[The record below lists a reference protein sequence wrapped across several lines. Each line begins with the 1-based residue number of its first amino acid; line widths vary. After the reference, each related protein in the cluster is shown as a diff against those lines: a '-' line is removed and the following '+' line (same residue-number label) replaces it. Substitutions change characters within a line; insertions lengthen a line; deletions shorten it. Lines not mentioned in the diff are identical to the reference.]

1 MRMRISTR
9 QSCLALCATALAAC
23 GGVRFSDHDAGA
35 ADPGDAA
42 ILDPSTDAQIDA
54 GSPQFLSCYG
64 LATNCG
70 VGGIDSCCS
79 SPVIA
84 GGTYYRSYDKA
95 GDGGSGSMAAPATL
109 SSFALDRYE
118 VTVGRFRT
126 FVNAG
131 MGTLSRPPTPG
142 SGAHARIAGSGW
154 DANWNINLTADKP
167 ALLAALK
174 CNGTFQ
180 TWTDTP
186 GANERRPI
194 NCVTWYEA
202 MAFCAWD
209 GGYLPTEAEWNYA
222 ATGGD
227 QQRAYPWSNPPG
239 AVTMSGSYASYSD
252 VAGSCA
258 GDGMTGC
265 AVTDLVAVGS
275 KPAGD
280 GRWGQSDLAGNVWEW
295 NLDWYAAQ
303 YANPCMDC
311 ADVTVASNRIIRGG
325 SYQDNL
331 NFLRATYRYS
341 GVVPTGRGGNV
352 GFRCAR
358 AP

>member
-1 MRMRISTR
+1 MQMKISTR
-9 QSCLALCATALAAC
+9 QSCLALCALAAC

-35 ADPGDAA
+35 ESGDAA
-42 ILDPSTDAQIDA
+42 VLDPSTDAQIDA

-79 SPVIA
+79 SPVIP

-95 GDGGSGSMAAPATL
+95 GDGGSGNIAAPATL

-131 MGTLSRPPTPG
+131 MGTLSRLPTPG

-154 DANWNINLTADKP
+154 DADWNINLTADKS

-202 MAFCAWD
+202 MAFCVWD

-239 AVTMSGSYASYSD
+239 SVTVSGSYASYSD
-252 VAGSCA
+252 VAGNCV

-265 AVTDLVAVGS
+265 AVTDLVAVGT

-280 GRWGQSDLAGNVWEW
+280 GLWGQSDLAGNVWEW

-311 ADVTVASNRIIRGG
+311 ADVTVASSRIIRGG

-331 NFLRATYRYS
+331 NFIRATYRYG
-341 GVVPTGRGGNV
+341 GVVPTGRGANV